1 MSKYKFTIITVCYNA
16 EKDIARTIK
25 SVLQQDYK
33 EYEYIIKDGLSTDQ
47 TMNVV
52 NSMVDESEN
61 IHIISEKDQSLY
73 DAMNIAVAKAI
84 GEYIFFLNAGDCFCD
99 ENVLKR
105 TSDFIKSNE
114 ADIVYGDVIHVSSE
128 KECVRKYGWI
138 CGKKS
143 YFLSGDCI
151 CHQALFAKRT
161 LFDAKKF
168 DLKYKVCADKDWELF
183 QIASKVS
190 LKPMGF
196 TVAIVLV
203 EGFARSHVE
212 DFERET
218 RILLEKY
225 CPWTVWIYKFI
236 MFTKKNPMILHFF
249 RLVEKVCFQERVNKG
264 NE

>member
-1 MSKYKFTIITVCYNA
+1 MSKYKFTI
-16 EKDIARTIK
+16 
-25 SVLQQDYK
+25 
-33 EYEYIIKDGLSTDQ
+33 
-47 TMNVV
+47 V

-73 DAMNIAVAKAI
+73 DAMNIALAKAT
-84 GEYIFFLNAGDCFCD
+84 GEYIFFLNAGDCFCN

-105 TSDFIKSNE
+105 TSDFIESNN

-138 CGKKS
+138 CSKKS

-183 QIASKVS
+183 QISSKVS

-196 TVAIVLV
+196 TVATVLV

-212 DFERET
+212 DFECET

-225 CPWTVWIYKFI
+225 CPWTVWVYKFI
-236 MFTKKNPMILHFF
+236 MFAKKNPMILHFF

>member
-1 MSKYKFTIITVCYNA
+1 MNKYKFTIITVCYNA
-16 EKDIARTIK
+16 EKDIAKTIK

-33 EYEYIIKDGLSTDQ
+33 DYEYIIKDGSSTDA

-52 NSMVDESEN
+52 SSMVDESEN
-61 IHIISEKDQSLY
+61 IRIISEKDRSLY
-73 DAMNIAVAKAI
+73 DAMNIAVAKAT

-99 ENVLKR
+99 ENVLQR
-105 TSDFIKSNE
+105 ASTFIESNRV
-114 ADIVYGDVIHVSSE
+114 DIAYGNVVHVNHGR
-128 KECVRKYGWI
+128 ECVRKYGRI
-138 CGKKS
+138 CGTKL
-143 YFLSGDCI
+143 YFLLGDCI

-183 QIASKVS
+183 QISSKVS

-196 TVAIVLV
+196 TVATVLV

-212 DFERET
+212 DFECET

-236 MFTKKNPMILHFF
+236 MVAKRNSLILGLF
-249 RLVEKVCFQERVNKG
+249 RLIEKVCFQKRIEKSNK
-264 NE
+264 